1 MSVCQ
6 YNIYPH
12 SINKD
17 IATLMCIAFIPKIDF
32 DLYVQWVADILM
44 FVKIIRTKAELR
56 LEIKL
61 GENFLK
67 VSKLVR

>member
-1 MSVCQ
+1 MHLLL
-6 YNIYPH
+6 I
-12 SINKD
+12 
-17 IATLMCIAFIPKIDF
+17 TKIDF
-32 DLYVQWVADILM
+32 DLYVKWVADILM
-44 FVKIIRTKAELR
+44 FVQIIRTKAELR

>member
-1 MSVCQ
+1 
-6 YNIYPH
+6 
-12 SINKD
+12 
-17 IATLMCIAFIPKIDF
+17 MCNVHLSFIPKIDF
-32 DLYVQWVADILM
+32 HLNAQWVADILM
-44 FVKIIRTKAELR
+44 FVQIIRTKAELR

>member
-1 MSVCQ
+1 
-6 YNIYPH
+6 
-12 SINKD
+12 
-17 IATLMCIAFIPKIDF
+17 MCIAFIPKIDF
-32 DLYVQWVADILM
+32 DLYGKWVADILM
-44 FVKIIRTKAELR
+44 FVQIIRTKAELR